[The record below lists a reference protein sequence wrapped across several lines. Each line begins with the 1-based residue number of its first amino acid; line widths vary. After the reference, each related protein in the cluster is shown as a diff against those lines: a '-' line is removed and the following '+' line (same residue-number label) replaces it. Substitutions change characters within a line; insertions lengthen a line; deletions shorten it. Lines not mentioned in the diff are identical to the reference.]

1 MARPSEALNSKQAV
15 AVAYGLLRGMDVTTL
30 AEQFGL
36 YERQVLG
43 IRRKM
48 KASRGRRGGED
59 CPLWGRFA
67 ECDDC
72 LDKPTGWVCPH
83 VAEKEKR
90 KR

>member
-1 MARPSEALNSKQAV
+1 MARPSEALNTKQAV
-15 AVAYGLLRGMDVTTL
+15 AVAYGLLRGMNVQAL

-48 KASRGRRGGED
+48 KAFRGRRSRED

-72 LDKPTGWVCPH
+72 LDKPDDWVCPH
-83 VAEKEKR
+83 ITEKEKR
-90 KR
+90 K